1 MLVFQELMCERN
13 LQSIMHDI
21 DIFGMAFKDYLEGE
35 TGGVIRVCTNISEDE
50 ELPVAYFFRSY
61 DDMPEWEQMVIDR
74 CVGSILDVGAGA
86 GSHALELQARGHAVC
101 ALDRS
106 PGAAR
111 VMQQRGIRDVVC
123 DDFFRIRRK
132 KFDTILF
139 LMNGAGMA
147 GTLERLHK
155 LLTHAKK
162 LLNSGGVI
170 YLESTDL
177 MYMYREED
185 GSAMI
190 PMGLHYYGELKYRL
204 SYRDLKAKPFP
215 WLFVDP
221 DNLEEIA
228 GRCGLRS
235 RIIYLGRDHNY
246 LSEIRKESD

>member
-1 MLVFQELMCERN
+1 
-13 LQSIMHDI
+13 MHDV
-21 DIFGMAFKDYLEGE
+21 DIFETAFKDYLAGE
-35 TGGVIRVCTNISEDE
+35 AGGVIRVGTNISEDE

-61 DDMPEWEQMVIDR
+61 DGMPEWEQMVIDR

-86 GSHALELQARGHAVC
+86 GSHALELQARGHEVC

-106 PGAAR
+106 PGAVW
-111 VMQQRGIRDVVC
+111 VMRQRGVRDVLC

-132 KFDTILF
+132 GFDTILF

-155 LLTHAKK
+155 LLTHAGK
-162 LLNSGGVI
+162 LLNPGGVI

-177 MYMYREED
+177 MYMYREDD

-190 PMGLHYYGELKYRL
+190 PMGQHYYGELEYRL
-204 SYRDLKAKPFP
+204 SYRGLQAKPFP

-221 DNLEEIA
+221 DNLAEIA
-228 GRCGLRS
+228 GRCGLNS

-246 LSEIRKESD
+246 LSEIRKAGV